1 MGRIQADG
9 MALFA
14 GKWRVLA
21 DWGVMGLTGFSI
33 LALGSREGGSEA
45 GMALEAMTKNCEV
58 KKNRWLAA
66 TTWFA
71 GITVFALELG
81 ASVNYLQ
88 AAVERHSP
96 NVMSF
101 LPTVAM
107 LLVSTGVRVAASLCS
122 VEHAVQMLPLVGV
135 PLALMAAGVLF
146 ERKAE
151 SV

>member
-1 MGRIQADG
+1 MQADG

-14 GKWRVLA
+14 GKGVALA
-21 DWGVMGLTGFSI
+21 DWGVMGLAGFSI
-33 LALGSREGGSEA
+33 LTLGSGKGGSEA
-45 GMALEAMTKNCEV
+45 GMALETTNTTNCEA

-71 GITVFALELG
+71 GIGVFALELG

-88 AAVERHSP
+88 AAIERHSP

-101 LPTVAM
+101 LPTVTM
-107 LLVSTGVRVAASLCS
+107 LAVTTGARVAASLCS

-135 PLALMAAGVLF
+135 PLALMAAGVVF
-146 ERKAE
+146 ERKTE
-151 SV
+151 SDG